1 MLHLGFTWDLS
12 PDKILLDREL
22 DTNQL
27 DWKQGDVFKFVN
39 IDGRQMLVKIDPS
52 AKFVKEYHD

>member
-22 DTNQL
+22 DTDKL
-27 DWKQGDVFKFVN
+27 DWKQGDVFKLVN
-39 IDGRQMLVKIDPS
+39 IDGRQMLVKIDPL
-52 AKFVKEYHD
+52 AKFVKE